1 MDGGY
6 LRGFDEIALFACV
19 SCRVMVLSCNVHA
32 SVYVEAKVLRLEGLA
47 SGEICKQ
54 TINKWVLPPFQIH
67 IRINNP
73 ITM

>member
-32 SVYVEAKVLRLEGLA
+32 SVYVEAKVLRLEGESLL
-47 SGEICKQ
+47 GKYV
-54 TINKWVLPPFQIH
+54 NK
-67 IRINNP
+67 R
-73 ITM
+73 